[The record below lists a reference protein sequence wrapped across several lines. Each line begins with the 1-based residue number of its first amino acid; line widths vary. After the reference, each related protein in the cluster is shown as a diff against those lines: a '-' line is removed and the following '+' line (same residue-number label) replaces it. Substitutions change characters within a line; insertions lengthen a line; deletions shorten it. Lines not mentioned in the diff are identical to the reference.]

1 MKKDSPVP
9 LVVEDA
15 EHHAAE
21 DQHGRD
27 PAEILGFLFA
37 NEKRREEN
45 LDPVSA
51 GAGNARRKKRGGRKR
66 GREKE
71 RRRDRGTTGR
81 DSTILGGEYSALG
94 HSTANIRQK

>member
-51 GAGNARRKKRGGRKR
+51 GAGKEEAGRKKARP
-66 GREKE
+66 REGTTPRSRNDGTRLDDT
-71 RRRDRGTTGR
+71 RRRVQCTRPLDG
-81 DSTILGGEYSALG
+81 
-94 HSTANIRQK
+94 